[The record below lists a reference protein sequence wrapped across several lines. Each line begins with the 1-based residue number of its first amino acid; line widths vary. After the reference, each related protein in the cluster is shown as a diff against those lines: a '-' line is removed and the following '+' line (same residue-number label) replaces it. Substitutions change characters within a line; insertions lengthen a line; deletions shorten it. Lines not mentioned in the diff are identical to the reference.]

1 MTEMFKQDIA
11 RTIGKVLKDN
21 GYRKIPVYKDCV
33 YFIKR
38 YSQDLA
44 FYVRCRDCR
53 SNNRGV
59 SVEIFFVPVEIPA
72 DNVIDS
78 PAGLN
83 VKILTIYDDELS
95 DEILTAAGEKVVAV
109 EKKLGNCA
117 DMVMEELKNPY
128 LKNKKWEIHTK
139 ILLIYK
145 TLNEDPKIKKQIEEF
160 MIKWCNSSHKDKPSS
175 SELVHEIVDNLPDDY
190 FEKFDVDLSIG
201 RIIDKL
207 SMHIDAHCE
216 LDNKRR

>member
-44 FYVRCRDCR
+44 FYVKCLDSRDR
-53 SNNRGV
+53 NRGI
-59 SVEIFFVPVEIPA
+59 SIEIFFYPVEIPA
-72 DNVIDS
+72 DNVMDS

-83 VKILTIYDDELS
+83 VKILTVHDDELS
-95 DEILTAAGEKVVAV
+95 DEILTAAGEKVVAA

-128 LKNKKWEIHTK
+128 FKNRYWEIHTK

-145 TLNEDPKIKKQIEEF
+145 TLTEDPEIKRQIEEF
-160 MIKWCNSSHKDKPSS
+160 MIKWCTSSQKDKPSS
-175 SELVHEIVDNLPDDY
+175 SELVHGIVDNLPDGY
-190 FEKFDVDLSIG
+190 FDKFGVDLSIG

-207 SMHIDAHCE
+207 SMHIRANCE